1 MFWQNFERACTQKGI
16 KPAKVAEACGIGK
29 SNVSL
34 WKNKGYVPRM
44 EAIKALA
51 DNLEVTTDYLLGNEK
66 SAPAGDGG
74 DAEDIDFNNLRNADG
89 TPVSEEKMQIIMRI
103 LSMGQEDTG
112 NLKKWIDFMDDLN
125 KK

>member
-1 MFWQNFERACTQKGI
+1 MFWQNFERACTLKGI

-66 SAPAGDGG
+66 SAPAGDGETAEMSVE
-74 DAEDIDFNNLRNADG
+74 DAQMKALADKIGQLSESKRKILENLLDAML
-89 TPVSEEKMQIIMRI
+89 EE
-103 LSMGQEDTG
+103 
-112 NLKKWIDFMDDLN
+112 
-125 KK
+125 